1 MNKFKLSLIALSC
14 SVFLTAC
21 SSSSG
26 GSDNSEQI
34 RQTETTLTKKLV
46 ELNQQVKNAQQQAQN
61 NQSSYNTAKAQADK
75 AQAEV
80 TTLTAQL
87 ANITKELAEL
97 KTKQAQAIL
106 EQKTSQ
112 LENAKQNEANQN
124 SLKNLESQAQKTTEE
139 LVKAKQDLDKAQK
152 EAESNKK
159 EAESNKAESSKLS
172 AEQQQKL
179 KELDEQ
185 AKKAAEE
192 LAKAQQGLS
201 KAQQDVELANK
212 ATEALKEQQAR
223 AEAERKVAEER
234 LKQLENLSADE
245 KARIPVN
252 DQIFGG
258 RTGVMTDRI
267 AGAVFADV
275 KSKNV
280 KIGLPL
286 SNDITKLHIVDEGKF
301 IEIDRLVKTAGE
313 LDPEAFEAYED
324 PYNLRKN
331 RQTIQS
337 NSNLKSTAFGVHVDD
352 NAGKQYL
359 YVQGNPTDVKEIPK
373 AGKAEYLGGAV
384 YSKDGAYNERAKM
397 TATVDFEKN
406 TVAIKIDQNRN
417 AVPEMNFGGKI
428 TGNSFAGEVNGVK
441 TQGGF
446 FGENAKELSGV
457 FTNDADK
464 SRGVFGAI
472 KQDAAQ

>member
-1 MNKFKLSLIALSC
+1 MNKFKLSLISLSC
-14 SVFLTAC
+14 SVFLAAC

-26 GSDNSEQI
+26 GTDNSEQI

-46 ELNQQVKNAQQQAQN
+46 ELNQQVKDAQQQAQN

-152 EAESNKK
+152 EAG
-159 EAESNKAESSKLS
+159 SNKAESSKLS

-192 LAKAQQGLS
+192 LAKAKQGLS

-212 ATEALKEQQAR
+212 ATEALKEQEAKV
-223 AEAERKVAEER
+223 EAERKAAEER

-286 SNDITKLHIVDEGKF
+286 SKDIAILSIVDEGKF
-301 IEIDRLVKTAGE
+301 IEVEYLVKKADEEDAWG
-313 LDPEAFEAYED
+313 YEIYD
-324 PYNLRKN
+324 PYNLRKDG
-331 RQTIQS
+331 QTIQS
-337 NSNLKSTAFGVHVDD
+337 NSNLKSTAFGVYVHDVT
-352 NAGKQYL
+352 GKQYL
-359 YVQGNPTDVKEIPK
+359 YAQGNPTDVKEIPK

-397 TATVDFEKN
+397 TATVDFGKN
-406 TVAIKIDQNRN
+406 TVAIKIDQNQD

-472 KQDAAQ
+472 KQEAAQ

>member
-1 MNKFKLSLIALSC
+1 MNKFKLSLISLSC
-14 SVFLTAC
+14 SVFLAAC

-26 GSDNSEQI
+26 GTDNSEQI

-46 ELNQQVKNAQQQAQN
+46 ELNQQVKDAQQQAQN

-124 SLKNLESQAQKTTEE
+124 SLKNLESQAQKTTEK
-139 LVKAKQDLDKAQK
+139 LVKAKQDLDKAQ
-152 EAESNKK
+152 K

-212 ATEALKEQQAR
+212 ATEALKEQQAK

-245 KARIPVN
+245 KARIPVS

-258 RTGVMTDRI
+258 RTGVMTDLI
-267 AGAVFADV
+267 SGAVMEN
-275 KSKNV
+275 ST
-280 KIGLPL
+280 IGLPL
-286 SNDITKLHIVDEGKF
+286 SHDITTLSIVDEGK
-301 IEIDRLVKTAGE
+301 IINIYRLVKTAGE
-313 LDPEAFEAYED
+313 EDPESFEAYED
-324 PYNLRKN
+324 PYNLRKD

-337 NSNLKSTAFGVHVDD
+337 NSNLKSTAFGVYVD
-352 NAGKQYL
+352 NYTGKQYL
-359 YVQGNPTDVKEIPK
+359 YVQGNPTDVKQIPT

-384 YSKDGAYNERAKM
+384 YLKDGANNERAKM
-397 TATVDFEKN
+397 TATADFDKK

>member
-1 MNKFKLSLIALSC
+1 MARY
-14 SVFLTAC
+14 T
-21 SSSSG
+21 
-26 GSDNSEQI
+26 
-34 RQTETTLTKKLV
+34 
-46 ELNQQVKNAQQQAQN
+46 QN

-152 EAESNKK
+152 EAESNK
-159 EAESNKAESSKLS
+159 AESSKLR

-212 ATEALKEQQAR
+212 ATEALKEQEAK
-223 AEAERKVAEER
+223 AEAERKAAEER

-245 KARIPVN
+245 KARIPVS

-258 RTGVMTDRI
+258 RTGFMTDLI
-267 AGAVFADV
+267 SGAVMEN
-275 KSKNV
+275 ST
-280 KIGLPL
+280 IGRPL
-286 SNDITKLHIVDEGKF
+286 SHDITTLSIVDEGK
-301 IEIDRLVKTAGE
+301 IINIYRLVKTAGE
-313 LDPEAFEAYED
+313 EDPESFEAYED

>member
-1 MNKFKLSLIALSC
+1 MNKFKLSLISLSC
-14 SVFLTAC
+14 SVFLAAC

-26 GSDNSEQI
+26 GTDNSEQI

-46 ELNQQVKNAQQQAQN
+46 ELNQQVKDAQQQAQN

-152 EAESNKK
+152 EAESNK
-159 EAESNKAESSKLS
+159 AESSKLS

-212 ATEALKEQQAR
+212 ATEALKEQQAK

-245 KARIPVN
+245 KARIPVS

-258 RTGVMTDRI
+258 RTGVMTDLI
-267 AGAVFADV
+267 SGAVMEN
-275 KSKNV
+275 ST
-280 KIGLPL
+280 IGRPL
-286 SNDITKLHIVDEGKF
+286 SHDITTLSIVDEGK
-301 IEIDRLVKTAGE
+301 IINIYRLVKTAGE
-313 LDPEAFEAYED
+313 EDPESFEAYED
-324 PYNLRKN
+324 PYNLRKD

-337 NSNLKSTAFGVHVDD
+337 NSNLKSTAFGVYVD
-352 NAGKQYL
+352 NYTGKQYL
-359 YVQGNPTDVKEIPK
+359 YVQGNPTDVKQIPT

-384 YSKDGAYNERAKM
+384 YLKDGANNERAKM
-397 TATVDFEKN
+397 TATADFDKK

>member
-14 SVFLTAC
+14 SVFLAAC
-21 SSSSG
+21 SSSSGG

-124 SLKNLESQAQKTTEE
+124 SLKNLESQVQKTTEE

-152 EAESNKK
+152 EAESNK
-159 EAESNKAESSKLS
+159 AESSKLS
-172 AEQQQKL
+172 AEQQKKL

-212 ATEALKEQQAR
+212 ATEALKEQQAK

-245 KARIPVN
+245 KARIPVS

-258 RTGVMTDRI
+258 RTGVMTDLI
-267 AGAVFADV
+267 SGAVMEN
-275 KSKNV
+275 ST
-280 KIGLPL
+280 IGRPL
-286 SNDITKLHIVDEGKF
+286 SHDITTLSIVDEGK
-301 IEIDRLVKTAGE
+301 IINIYRLVKTAGE
-313 LDPEAFEAYED
+313 EDPESFEAYED
-324 PYNLRKN
+324 PYNLRKD

-337 NSNLKSTAFGVHVDD
+337 NSNLKSTAFGVYVD
-352 NAGKQYL
+352 NYTGKQYL
-359 YVQGNPTDVKEIPK
+359 YVQGNPTDVKQIPT

-384 YSKDGAYNERAKM
+384 YLKDGADNERAKM
-397 TATVDFEKN
+397 TATADFDKK

>member
-14 SVFLTAC
+14 SVFLAAC

-26 GSDNSEQI
+26 GTDNSEQL
-34 RQTETTLTKKLV
+34 RKTETTLTKKLV
-46 ELNQQVKNAQQQAQN
+46 ELNQQVKDAQQQAQN

-124 SLKNLESQAQKTTEE
+124 SLKNLESQVQKTTEE
-139 LVKAKQDLDKAQK
+139 LVKAKQDLDKAQ
-152 EAESNKK
+152 K

-212 ATEALKEQQAR
+212 ATEALKEQQAK

-234 LKQLENLSADE
+234 LKQFENLSADE

-286 SNDITKLHIVDEGKF
+286 SNDIAILSIVDEGKF
-301 IEIDRLVKTAGE
+301 IEVEYLVKKADEEDAWG
-313 LDPEAFEAYED
+313 YEIYD
-324 PYNLRKN
+324 PYNLRKDG
-331 RQTIQS
+331 QTIQS
-337 NSNLKSTAFGVHVDD
+337 NSNLKSTAFGVYVY
-352 NAGKQYL
+352 NVTGKQYL
-359 YVQGNPTDVKEIPK
+359 YAQGNPTDVKQIPT

-384 YSKDGAYNERAKM
+384 YLKDGANNERAKM
-397 TATVDFEKN
+397 TATADFDKK

-446 FGENAKELSGV
+446 FGENAKELSGI

-472 KQDAAQ
+472 KQEAAQ

>member
-1 MNKFKLSLIALSC
+1 MNKFKLSLISLSC
-14 SVFLTAC
+14 SVFLAAC

-26 GSDNSEQI
+26 GTDNSEQI

-46 ELNQQVKNAQQQAQN
+46 ELNQQVKDAQQQAQN

-152 EAESNKK
+152 EAESNK
-159 EAESNKAESSKLS
+159 AESSKLS

-212 ATEALKEQQAR
+212 ATEALKEQQAKT
-223 AEAERKVAEER
+223 EAERKVAEER

-245 KARIPVN
+245 KARIPVS

-258 RTGVMTDRI
+258 RTGVMTDLI
-267 AGAVFADV
+267 SGAVMEN
-275 KSKNV
+275 ST
-280 KIGLPL
+280 IGRPL
-286 SNDITKLHIVDEGKF
+286 SHDITTLSIVDEGK
-301 IEIDRLVKTAGE
+301 IINIYRLVKTAGE
-313 LDPEAFEAYED
+313 EDPESFEAYED
-324 PYNLRKN
+324 PYNLRKD

-337 NSNLKSTAFGVHVDD
+337 NSNLKSTAFGVYVD
-352 NAGKQYL
+352 NYTGKQYL
-359 YVQGNPTDVKEIPK
+359 YVQGNPTDVKQIPT

-384 YSKDGAYNERAKM
+384 YLKDGANNERAKM
-397 TATVDFEKN
+397 TATADFDKK

>member
-192 LAKAQQGLS
+192 LAKAKQGLS

-212 ATEALKEQQAR
+212 ATEALKEQEAK
-223 AEAERKVAEER
+223 AEAERKAAEER

-245 KARIPVN
+245 KARIPVS

-258 RTGVMTDRI
+258 RTGVMTDLI
-267 AGAVFADV
+267 SGAVMEN
-275 KSKNV
+275 ST
-280 KIGLPL
+280 IGRPL
-286 SNDITKLHIVDEGKF
+286 SHDITTLSIVDEGK
-301 IEIDRLVKTAGE
+301 IINIYRLVKTAGE
-313 LDPEAFEAYED
+313 EDPESFEAYED
-324 PYNLRKN
+324 PYNLRKD

-337 NSNLKSTAFGVHVDD
+337 NSNLKSTAFGVYVD
-352 NAGKQYL
+352 NYTGKQYL
-359 YVQGNPTDVKEIPK
+359 YVQGNPTDVKQIPT

-384 YSKDGAYNERAKM
+384 YLKDGANNERAKM
-397 TATVDFEKN
+397 TATADFDKK

-446 FGENAKELSGV
+446 FGENAKELSGI
-457 FTNDADK
+457 FTNEADK

>member
-14 SVFLTAC
+14 SVFLAAC

-26 GSDNSEQI
+26 GTDNSEQI

-152 EAESNKK
+152 EAESNK
-159 EAESNKAESSKLS
+159 AESSKLR

-212 ATEALKEQQAR
+212 ATEALKEQEAK
-223 AEAERKVAEER
+223 AEAERKAAEER

-245 KARIPVN
+245 KARIPVS

-258 RTGVMTDRI
+258 RTGFMTDLI
-267 AGAVFADV
+267 SGAVMEN
-275 KSKNV
+275 ST
-280 KIGLPL
+280 IGRPL
-286 SNDITKLHIVDEGKF
+286 SHDITTLSIVDEGK
-301 IEIDRLVKTAGE
+301 IINIYRLVKTAGE
-313 LDPEAFEAYED
+313 EDPESFEAYED

-464 SRGVFGAI
+464 SRGAFGAI

>member
-14 SVFLTAC
+14 SVFLVAC

-26 GSDNSEQI
+26 GTDNSEQL
-34 RQTETTLTKKLV
+34 RKTETTLTKKLV
-46 ELNQQVKNAQQQAQN
+46 ELNQQVKDAQQQAQN

-124 SLKNLESQAQKTTEE
+124 SLKNLESQVQKTTEE

-152 EAESNKK
+152 EAESN
-159 EAESNKAESSKLS
+159 EAESSKLS

-192 LAKAQQGLS
+192 LAKAKQGLS

-212 ATEALKEQQAR
+212 ATEALKEQEAK
-223 AEAERKVAEER
+223 AEAERKAAEER

-245 KARIPVN
+245 KARIPVS

-258 RTGVMTDRI
+258 RTGVMTDLI
-267 AGAVFADV
+267 SGAVMEN
-275 KSKNV
+275 ST
-280 KIGLPL
+280 IGRPL
-286 SNDITKLHIVDEGKF
+286 SHDITTLSIVDEGK
-301 IEIDRLVKTAGE
+301 IINIYRLVKTAGE
-313 LDPEAFEAYED
+313 EDPESFEAYED
-324 PYNLRKN
+324 PYNLRKD

-337 NSNLKSTAFGVHVDD
+337 NSNLKSTAFGVYVD
-352 NAGKQYL
+352 NYTGKQYL
-359 YVQGNPTDVKEIPK
+359 YVQGNPTDVKQIPT

-384 YSKDGAYNERAKM
+384 YLKDGANNERAKM
-397 TATVDFEKN
+397 TATADFDKK

-464 SRGVFGAI
+464 SRGAFGAI
-472 KQDAAQ
+472 KQDVAQ

>member
-14 SVFLTAC
+14 SVFLAAC
-21 SSSSG
+21 SSSSGG

-124 SLKNLESQAQKTTEE
+124 SLKNLESQVQKTTEE
-139 LVKAKQDLDKAQK
+139 LVKAKQDLDKAQ
-152 EAESNKK
+152 K

-212 ATEALKEQQAR
+212 ATEALKEQQAK

-280 KIGLPL
+280 KIGLSL

-301 IEIDRLVKTAGE
+301 IEVEYLVK
-313 LDPEAFEAYED
+313 EADEVDAFGYEIYD
-324 PYNLRKN
+324 PYNLRKDG
-331 RQTIQS
+331 QTIQS
-337 NSNLKSTAFGVHVDD
+337 NSNLKSTAFGVYVD
-352 NAGKQYL
+352 NNTGKQYL
-359 YVQGNPTDVKEIPK
+359 YVQGNPTDVKQIPT

-384 YSKDGAYNERAKM
+384 YLKDGANNERAKM
-397 TATVDFEKN
+397 IATADFDKK
-406 TVAIKIDQNRN
+406 TVAIKINQNPD

-446 FGENAKELSGV
+446 FGENARELSGV

-472 KQDAAQ
+472 KQDSAQ

>member
-14 SVFLTAC
+14 SVFLAAC

-26 GSDNSEQI
+26 GTDNSEQI

-46 ELNQQVKNAQQQAQN
+46 ELNQQVKDAQQQAQN

-112 LENAKQNEANQN
+112 LENVKQNEANQN
-124 SLKNLESQAQKTTEE
+124 SLKNLESQVQKTTEE
-139 LVKAKQDLDKAQK
+139 LVKAKQDLDKAQ
-152 EAESNKK
+152 K

-192 LAKAQQGLS
+192 LAKAKQGLS

-212 ATEALKEQQAR
+212 ATEALKEQEAK
-223 AEAERKVAEER
+223 AEAERKAAEER

-286 SNDITKLHIVDEGKF
+286 SNDIAILSIVDEGKF
-301 IEIDRLVKTAGE
+301 IEVEYLVKKADEEDAWG
-313 LDPEAFEAYED
+313 YEIYD
-324 PYNLRKN
+324 PYNLRKDG
-331 RQTIQS
+331 QTIQS
-337 NSNLKSTAFGVHVDD
+337 NSNLKSTAFGVYVHDVT
-352 NAGKQYL
+352 GKQYL
-359 YVQGNPTDVKEIPK
+359 YAQGNPTDVKEIPK

-397 TATVDFEKN
+397 TATVDFNKE
-406 TVAIKIDQNRN
+406 TVAIKIDQNGN
-417 AVPEMNFGGKI
+417 GVPEMNFGGKI

-472 KQDAAQ
+472 KQDVAQ

>member
-14 SVFLTAC
+14 SVFLAAC

-26 GSDNSEQI
+26 GTDNSEQI

-46 ELNQQVKNAQQQAQN
+46 ELNQQVKDAQQQAQN

-124 SLKNLESQAQKTTEE
+124 SLKNLESQVQKTTEE

-152 EAESNKK
+152 EAESN
-159 EAESNKAESSKLS
+159 EAESSKLS

-192 LAKAQQGLS
+192 LAKAKQGLS

-212 ATEALKEQQAR
+212 ATEALKEQEAK
-223 AEAERKVAEER
+223 AEAERKAAEER

-245 KARIPVN
+245 KARIPVS

-258 RTGVMTDRI
+258 RTGVMTDLI
-267 AGAVFADV
+267 SGAVMEN
-275 KSKNV
+275 ST
-280 KIGLPL
+280 IGRPL
-286 SNDITKLHIVDEGKF
+286 SHDITTLSIVDEGK
-301 IEIDRLVKTAGE
+301 IINIYRLVKTAGE
-313 LDPEAFEAYED
+313 EDPESFEAYED
-324 PYNLRKN
+324 PYNLRKD

-337 NSNLKSTAFGVHVDD
+337 NSNLKSTAFGVYVD
-352 NAGKQYL
+352 NYTGKQYL
-359 YVQGNPTDVKEIPK
+359 YVQGNPTDVKQIPT

-384 YSKDGAYNERAKM
+384 YLKDGANNERAKM
-397 TATVDFEKN
+397 TATADFDKK

-464 SRGVFGAI
+464 SRGAFGAI

>member
-14 SVFLTAC
+14 SMFLAAC

-26 GSDNSEQI
+26 GTDNSEQL

-46 ELNQQVKNAQQQAQN
+46 ELNQQVKDAQQQAQN
-61 NQSSYNTAKAQADK
+61 NQSNYNTAKAQADK

-152 EAESNKK
+152 EAESNK
-159 EAESNKAESSKLS
+159 AESSKLS

-245 KARIPVN
+245 KARIPVS

-258 RTGVMTDRI
+258 RTGVMTDLI
-267 AGAVFADV
+267 SGAVMEN
-275 KSKNV
+275 ST
-280 KIGLPL
+280 IGRPL
-286 SNDITKLHIVDEGKF
+286 SHDITTLSIVDEGK
-301 IEIDRLVKTAGE
+301 IINIYRLVKTAGE
-313 LDPEAFEAYED
+313 EDPESFEAYED
-324 PYNLRKN
+324 PYNLRKD

-337 NSNLKSTAFGVHVDD
+337 NSNLKSTAFGVYVD
-352 NAGKQYL
+352 NYTGKQYL
-359 YVQGNPTDVKEIPK
+359 YVQGNPTDVKQIPT

-384 YSKDGAYNERAKM
+384 YLKDGANNERAKM
-397 TATVDFEKN
+397 TATADFDKK

>member
-1 MNKFKLSLIALSC
+1 MNKCNLSLIALSC
-14 SVFLTAC
+14 SVFLAAC

-26 GSDNSEQI
+26 GTDNSEQL
-34 RQTETTLTKKLV
+34 RKTETTLTKKLV
-46 ELNQQVKNAQQQAQN
+46 ELNQQVKDAQQQAQN

-124 SLKNLESQAQKTTEE
+124 SLKNLESQVQKTTEE

-152 EAESNKK
+152 EAESN
-159 EAESNKAESSKLS
+159 EAESSKLS

-192 LAKAQQGLS
+192 LAKAKQGLS

-212 ATEALKEQQAR
+212 ATEALKEQEAK
-223 AEAERKVAEER
+223 AEAERKAAEER

-245 KARIPVN
+245 KARIPVS

-258 RTGVMTDRI
+258 RTGVMTDLI
-267 AGAVFADV
+267 SGAVMEN
-275 KSKNV
+275 ST
-280 KIGLPL
+280 IGRPL
-286 SNDITKLHIVDEGKF
+286 SHDITTLSIVDEGK
-301 IEIDRLVKTAGE
+301 IINIYRLVKTAGE
-313 LDPEAFEAYED
+313 EDPESFEAYED
-324 PYNLRKN
+324 PYNLRKD

-337 NSNLKSTAFGVHVDD
+337 NSNLKSTAFGVYVD
-352 NAGKQYL
+352 NYTGKQYL
-359 YVQGNPTDVKEIPK
+359 YVQGNPTDVKQIPT

-384 YSKDGAYNERAKM
+384 YLKDGANNERAKM
-397 TATVDFEKN
+397 TATADFDKK

-464 SRGVFGAI
+464 SRGAFGAI

>member
-14 SVFLTAC
+14 SVFLAAC

-26 GSDNSEQI
+26 GTDNSEQL

-46 ELNQQVKNAQQQAQN
+46 ELNQQVKDAQQQAQN

-124 SLKNLESQAQKTTEE
+124 SLKNLESKAQKTTEE

-152 EAESNKK
+152 EAESNK
-159 EAESNKAESSKLS
+159 AESSKLS
-172 AEQQQKL
+172 AEKQQKL

-301 IEIDRLVKTAGE
+301 IEVDRLVKTAGE
-313 LDPEAFEAYED
+313 LDPWTYEEYED
-324 PYNLRKN
+324 PYNLRKDG
-331 RQTIQS
+331 QTIQS
-337 NSNLKSTAFGVHVDD
+337 NSNLKSTAFGVHVD
-352 NAGKQYL
+352 NYTGKQYL
-359 YVQGNPTDVKEIPK
+359 YVQGNPTDVKQIPT

-384 YSKDGAYNERAKM
+384 YLKDGANNERAKM
-397 TATVDFEKN
+397 TATADFDKK

-457 FTNDADK
+457 FTNEADK
-464 SRGVFGAI
+464 SRGAFGAV

>member
-124 SLKNLESQAQKTTEE
+124 SLKNLESQVQKTTEE

-152 EAESNKK
+152 EAESNK
-159 EAESNKAESSKLS
+159 AESSKLS

-179 KELDEQ
+179 KELTEQ

-212 ATEALKEQQAR
+212 ATEALKEQEAK
-223 AEAERKVAEER
+223 AEAERKATEER

-245 KARIPVN
+245 KARIPVS

-258 RTGVMTDRI
+258 RTGVMTDLI
-267 AGAVFADV
+267 SGAVMEN
-275 KSKNV
+275 ST
-280 KIGLPL
+280 IGRPL
-286 SNDITKLHIVDEGKF
+286 SHDISELYIVNGKEF
-301 IEIDRLVKTAGE
+301 IKIDHLVKTAGDE
-313 LDPEAFEAYED
+313 DPESFEAYED

>member
-1 MNKFKLSLIALSC
+1 M
-14 SVFLTAC
+14 
-21 SSSSG
+21 
-26 GSDNSEQI
+26 
-34 RQTETTLTKKLV
+34 
-46 ELNQQVKNAQQQAQN
+46 
-61 NQSSYNTAKAQADK
+61 
-75 AQAEV
+75 
-80 TTLTAQL
+80 
-87 ANITKELAEL
+87 KEL
-97 KTKQAQAIL
+97 
-106 EQKTSQ
+106 
-112 LENAKQNEANQN
+112 EN
-124 SLKNLESQAQKTTEE
+124 
-139 LVKAKQDLDKAQK
+139 
-152 EAESNKK
+152 
-159 EAESNKAESSKLS
+159 
-172 AEQQQKL
+172 
-179 KELDEQ
+179 
-185 AKKAAEE
+185 
-192 LAKAQQGLS
+192 G
-201 KAQQDVELANK
+201 
-212 ATEALKEQQAR
+212 
-223 AEAERKVAEER
+223 
-234 LKQLENLSADE
+234 SADE
-245 KARIPVN
+245 KARIPVS

-258 RTGVMTDRI
+258 RTGVMTDLI
-267 AGAVFADV
+267 SGAVIEN
-275 KSKNV
+275 ST
-280 KIGLPL
+280 IGRPL
-286 SNDITKLHIVDEGKF
+286 SHDISELAVVNGK
-301 IEIDRLVKTAGE
+301 EIIRIPSIIKTAGE

-373 AGKAEYLGGAV
+373 AVKAEYLGGAV

>member
-14 SVFLTAC
+14 SVFLAAC

-26 GSDNSEQI
+26 GTDNSEQL
-34 RQTETTLTKKLV
+34 RKTETTLTKKLV
-46 ELNQQVKNAQQQAQN
+46 ELNQQVKDAQQQAQN

-124 SLKNLESQAQKTTEE
+124 SLKNLESQVQKTTEE

-152 EAESNKK
+152 EAESN
-159 EAESNKAESSKLS
+159 EAESSKLS

-192 LAKAQQGLS
+192 LAKAKQGLS

-212 ATEALKEQQAR
+212 ATEALKEQEAK
-223 AEAERKVAEER
+223 AEAERKAAEER

-245 KARIPVN
+245 KARIPVS

-258 RTGVMTDRI
+258 RTGVMTDLI
-267 AGAVFADV
+267 SGAVMEN
-275 KSKNV
+275 ST
-280 KIGLPL
+280 IGRPL
-286 SNDITKLHIVDEGKF
+286 SHDITTLSIVDEGK
-301 IEIDRLVKTAGE
+301 IINIYRLVKTAGE
-313 LDPEAFEAYED
+313 EDPESFEAYED
-324 PYNLRKN
+324 PYNLRKD

-337 NSNLKSTAFGVHVDD
+337 NSNLKSTAFGVYVD
-352 NAGKQYL
+352 NYTGKQYL
-359 YVQGNPTDVKEIPK
+359 YVQGNPTDVKQIPT

-384 YSKDGAYNERAKM
+384 YLKDGANNERAKM
-397 TATVDFEKN
+397 TATADFDKK

-446 FGENAKELSGV
+446 FGENAKELSGI
-457 FTNDADK
+457 FTNEADK

>member
-1 MNKFKLSLIALSC
+1 MNKFKFTLLTVSC
-14 SVFLTAC
+14 ATFLTAC

-26 GSDNSEQI
+26 GADNSEQI
-34 RQTETTLTKKLV
+34 RQSETTLTKKLV
-46 ELNQQVKNAQQQAQN
+46 ELNKK
-61 NQSSYNTAKAQADK
+61 TA
-75 AQAEV
+75 E
-80 TTLTAQL
+80 
-87 ANITKELAEL
+87 
-97 KTKQAQAIL
+97 
-106 EQKTSQ
+106 EQKAR
-112 LENAKQNEANQN
+112 EE
-124 SLKNLESQAQKTTEE
+124 TE
-139 LVKAKQDLDKAQK
+139 KR
-152 EAESNKK
+152 
-159 EAESNKAESSKLS
+159 
-172 AEQQQKL
+172 L
-179 KELDEQ
+179 KEL
-185 AKKAAEE
+185 
-192 LAKAQQGLS
+192 
-201 KAQQDVELANK
+201 
-212 ATEALKEQQAR
+212 
-223 AEAERKVAEER
+223 
-234 LKQLENLSADE
+234 ENGSADE
-245 KARIPVN
+245 KARIPVS

-258 RTGVMTDRI
+258 RTGVMTDLI
-267 AGAVFADV
+267 SGAVMEN
-275 KSKNV
+275 ST
-280 KIGLPL
+280 IGRPL
-286 SNDITKLHIVDEGKF
+286 SHDISELAVVNGNKIITIPS
-301 IEIDRLVKTAGE
+301 IIKTAGE

-397 TATVDFEKN
+397 IATVDFEKN

>member
-14 SVFLTAC
+14 SVFLAAC
-21 SSSSG
+21 SSSSGG

-124 SLKNLESQAQKTTEE
+124 SLKNLESQVQKTTEE
-139 LVKAKQDLDKAQK
+139 LVKAKQDLDKAQ
-152 EAESNKK
+152 K

-212 ATEALKEQQAR
+212 ATEALKEQQAK

-301 IEIDRLVKTAGE
+301 IEVEYLVK
-313 LDPEAFEAYED
+313 EADEVDAFGYEIYD
-324 PYNLRKN
+324 PYNLRKDG
-331 RQTIQS
+331 QTIQS

-446 FGENAKELSGV
+446 FGENARELSGV

-472 KQDAAQ
+472 KQDSAQ

>member
-14 SVFLTAC
+14 SVFLAAC

-26 GSDNSEQI
+26 GTDNSEQI

-152 EAESNKK
+152 EAG
-159 EAESNKAESSKLS
+159 SNKAESSKLS

-192 LAKAQQGLS
+192 LAKAKQGLS

-212 ATEALKEQQAR
+212 ATEALKEQEAK
-223 AEAERKVAEER
+223 AEAERKAAEER

-286 SNDITKLHIVDEGKF
+286 SKDIAILSIVDEGKF
-301 IEIDRLVKTAGE
+301 IEVEYLVKKADEEDAWG
-313 LDPEAFEAYED
+313 YEIYD
-324 PYNLRKN
+324 PYNLRKDG
-331 RQTIQS
+331 QTIQS
-337 NSNLKSTAFGVHVDD
+337 NSNLKSTAFGVYVHDVT
-352 NAGKQYL
+352 GKQYL
-359 YVQGNPTDVKEIPK
+359 YAQGNPTDVKEIPT

-397 TATVDFEKN
+397 TATADFDKE
-406 TVAIKIDQNRN
+406 TVAIKIDQNGN
-417 AVPEMNFGGKI
+417 GVPEMNFGGKI

>member
-14 SVFLTAC
+14 SVFLAAC

-26 GSDNSEQI
+26 GTDNSEQL

-46 ELNQQVKNAQQQAQN
+46 ELNQQVKDAQQQAQN

-124 SLKNLESQAQKTTEE
+124 SLKNLESQAQKTTEK
-139 LVKAKQDLDKAQK
+139 LVKAKQDLDKAQ
-152 EAESNKK
+152 K

-245 KARIPVN
+245 KARIPVS

-258 RTGVMTDRI
+258 RTGFMTDLI
-267 AGAVFADV
+267 SGAVMEN
-275 KSKNV
+275 ST
-280 KIGLPL
+280 IGRPL
-286 SNDITKLHIVDEGKF
+286 SHDITTLSIVDEGK
-301 IEIDRLVKTAGE
+301 IINIYRLVKTAGE
-313 LDPEAFEAYED
+313 EDPESFEAYED
-324 PYNLRKN
+324 PYNLRKD

-337 NSNLKSTAFGVHVDD
+337 NSNLKSTAFGVYVD
-352 NAGKQYL
+352 NYTGKQYL
-359 YVQGNPTDVKEIPK
+359 YVQGNPTDVKQIPT

-384 YSKDGAYNERAKM
+384 YLKDGANNERAKM
-397 TATVDFEKN
+397 TATADFDKK

-464 SRGVFGAI
+464 SRGAFGAI

>member
-1 MNKFKLSLIALSC
+1 MNKFKLSLISLSC
-14 SVFLTAC
+14 SVFLAAC

-26 GSDNSEQI
+26 GTDNSEQI

-46 ELNQQVKNAQQQAQN
+46 ELNQQVKDAQQQAQN
-61 NQSSYNTAKAQADK
+61 NQINQSSYNTAKAQADK

-152 EAESNKK
+152 EAESN
-159 EAESNKAESSKLS
+159 EAESSKLS

-192 LAKAQQGLS
+192 LAKAKQGLS

-212 ATEALKEQQAR
+212 ATEALKEQEAK
-223 AEAERKVAEER
+223 AEAERKAAEER

-245 KARIPVN
+245 KARIPVS

-258 RTGVMTDRI
+258 RTGVMTDLI
-267 AGAVFADV
+267 SGAVMEN
-275 KSKNV
+275 ST
-280 KIGLPL
+280 IGRPL
-286 SNDITKLHIVDEGKF
+286 SHDITTLSIVDEGK
-301 IEIDRLVKTAGE
+301 IINIYRLVKTAGE
-313 LDPEAFEAYED
+313 EDPESFEAYED
-324 PYNLRKN
+324 PYNLRKD

-337 NSNLKSTAFGVHVDD
+337 NSNLKSTAFGVYVD
-352 NAGKQYL
+352 NYTGKQYL
-359 YVQGNPTDVKEIPK
+359 YVQGNPTDVKQIPT

-384 YSKDGAYNERAKM
+384 YLKDGANNERAKM
-397 TATVDFEKN
+397 TATADFDKK

-464 SRGVFGAI
+464 SRGAFGAI

>member
-14 SVFLTAC
+14 SVFLAAC
-21 SSSSG
+21 SSSSGG

-124 SLKNLESQAQKTTEE
+124 SLKNLESQVQKTTEE
-139 LVKAKQDLDKAQK
+139 LVKAKQDLDKAQ
-152 EAESNKK
+152 K

-212 ATEALKEQQAR
+212 ATEALKEQQAK

-301 IEIDRLVKTAGE
+301 IEVEYLVK
-313 LDPEAFEAYED
+313 EADEVDAFGYEIYD
-324 PYNLRKN
+324 PYNLRKDG
-331 RQTIQS
+331 QTIQS
-337 NSNLKSTAFGVHVDD
+337 NSNLKSTAFGVYVD
-352 NAGKQYL
+352 NNTGKQYL
-359 YVQGNPTDVKEIPK
+359 YVQGNPTDVKQIPMS
-373 AGKAEYLGGAV
+373 GKVEYVGGAV
-384 YSKDGAYNERAKM
+384 YLKDSFNNERSGMKA
-397 TATVDFEKN
+397 TADFDTK

-446 FGENAKELSGV
+446 FGENARELSGV

-472 KQDAAQ
+472 KQEAAQ

>member
-14 SVFLTAC
+14 SVFLAAC

-26 GSDNSEQI
+26 GTDNSEQL
-34 RQTETTLTKKLV
+34 RKTETTLTKKLV
-46 ELNQQVKNAQQQAQN
+46 ELNQQVKDAQQQAQN

-124 SLKNLESQAQKTTEE
+124 SLKNLESQVQKTTEE

-152 EAESNKK
+152 EAESN
-159 EAESNKAESSKLS
+159 EAESSKLS

-192 LAKAQQGLS
+192 LAKAKQGLS

-212 ATEALKEQQAR
+212 ATEALKEQEAK
-223 AEAERKVAEER
+223 AEAERKAAEER

-245 KARIPVN
+245 KARIPVS

-258 RTGVMTDRI
+258 RTGVMTDLI
-267 AGAVFADV
+267 SGAVMEN
-275 KSKNV
+275 ST
-280 KIGLPL
+280 IGRPL
-286 SNDITKLHIVDEGKF
+286 SHDITTLSIVDEGK
-301 IEIDRLVKTAGE
+301 IINIYRLLKTAGE
-313 LDPEAFEAYED
+313 EDPESFEAYED
-324 PYNLRKN
+324 PYNLRKD

-337 NSNLKSTAFGVHVDD
+337 NSNLKSTAFGVYVD
-352 NAGKQYL
+352 NYTGKQYL
-359 YVQGNPTDVKEIPK
+359 YVQGNPTDVKQIPT

-384 YSKDGAYNERAKM
+384 YLKDGANNERAKM
-397 TATVDFEKN
+397 TATADFDKK

-464 SRGVFGAI
+464 SRGAFGAI

>member
-14 SVFLTAC
+14 SVFLAAC

-26 GSDNSEQI
+26 GSDNSEQL

-46 ELNQQVKNAQQQAQN
+46 ELNQQVKDAQQQAQN
-61 NQSSYNTAKAQADK
+61 NQSSYNTAKAQVDK

-97 KTKQAQAIL
+97 KTKQAQTIL

-124 SLKNLESQAQKTTEE
+124 RLKNLESQAQKTTEE

-152 EAESNKK
+152 EAESNK
-159 EAESNKAESSKLS
+159 AESSKLR

-212 ATEALKEQQAR
+212 ATEALKEQEAK
-223 AEAERKVAEER
+223 AEAERKAAEER

-245 KARIPVN
+245 KARIPVS

-258 RTGVMTDRI
+258 RTGVMTDLI
-267 AGAVFADV
+267 SGAVMEN
-275 KSKNV
+275 ST
-280 KIGLPL
+280 IGRPL
-286 SNDITKLHIVDEGKF
+286 SHDITTLSIVDEGK
-301 IEIDRLVKTAGE
+301 IINIYSLVKTAGE
-313 LDPEAFEAYED
+313 EDPWTYEAYKD
-324 PYNLRKN
+324 PYNLRKE

-337 NSNLKSTAFGVHVDD
+337 NSNLKSTAFGVYVD
-352 NAGKQYL
+352 NYTGKKYL
-359 YVQGNPTDVKEIPK
+359 YVQGNPTDVKQIPT

-384 YSKDGAYNERAKM
+384 YLKDGADNERAKM
-397 TATVDFEKN
+397 TATADFDKK
-406 TVAIKIDQNRN
+406 TVAIKIGQNQD

-428 TGNSFAGEVNGVK
+428 TGNSFAGEVNGIK

-457 FTNDADK
+457 FTNEADK
-464 SRGVFGAI
+464 SRGAFGAI
-472 KQDAAQ
+472 KQEAAQ

>member
-1 MNKFKLSLIALSC
+1 MNKFKLSLISLSC
-14 SVFLTAC
+14 SVFLAAC

-26 GSDNSEQI
+26 GTDNSEQI

-46 ELNQQVKNAQQQAQN
+46 ELNQQVKDAQQQAQN

-124 SLKNLESQAQKTTEE
+124 SLKNLESQAQKTTEK
-139 LVKAKQDLDKAQK
+139 LVKAKQDLDKAQ
-152 EAESNKK
+152 K

-212 ATEALKEQQAR
+212 ATEALKEQQAK

-245 KARIPVN
+245 KARIPVS

-258 RTGVMTDRI
+258 RTGVMTDLI
-267 AGAVFADV
+267 SGAVMEN
-275 KSKNV
+275 ST
-280 KIGLPL
+280 IGRPL
-286 SNDITKLHIVDEGKF
+286 SHDITTLSIVDEGK
-301 IEIDRLVKTAGE
+301 IINIYRLVKTAGE
-313 LDPEAFEAYED
+313 EDPESFEAYED
-324 PYNLRKN
+324 PYNLRKD

-337 NSNLKSTAFGVHVDD
+337 NSNLKSTAFGVYVD
-352 NAGKQYL
+352 NYTGKQYL
-359 YVQGNPTDVKEIPK
+359 YVQGNPTDVKQIPT

-384 YSKDGAYNERAKM
+384 YLKDGANNERAKM
-397 TATVDFEKN
+397 TATADFDKK

>member
-46 ELNQQVKNAQQQAQN
+46 ELNQQVKDAQQQAQN

-139 LVKAKQDLDKAQK
+139 LVKAKQDLDKAQ
-152 EAESNKK
+152 K

-286 SNDITKLHIVDEGKF
+286 SNDITKLHIVDEGQF
-301 IEIDRLVKTAGE
+301 IEIKGLVKKAGE
-313 LDPEAFEAYED
+313 EDPESFEAYED
-324 PYNLRKN
+324 PYNLRKD

-337 NSNLKSTAFGVHVDD
+337 NSNLKSTAFGVYVD
-352 NAGKQYL
+352 NLTSKQYL

-384 YSKDGAYNERAKM
+384 YLKDGAYNERAKM
-397 TATVDFEKN
+397 TATVDFGKN
-406 TVAIKIDQNRN
+406 TVAIKIDQKQD

>member
-14 SVFLTAC
+14 SVFLAAC

-26 GSDNSEQI
+26 GTDNSEQL
-34 RQTETTLTKKLV
+34 RKTETTLTKKLV
-46 ELNQQVKNAQQQAQN
+46 ELNQQVKDAQQQAQN

-124 SLKNLESQAQKTTEE
+124 SLKNLESQVQKTTEE
-139 LVKAKQDLDKAQK
+139 LVKAKQDLDKAQ
-152 EAESNKK
+152 K

-192 LAKAQQGLS
+192 LAKAKQGLS

-212 ATEALKEQQAR
+212 ATEALKEQQAK
-223 AEAERKVAEER
+223 AEAERKAAEER

-245 KARIPVN
+245 KARIPVS

-258 RTGVMTDRI
+258 RTGVMTDLI
-267 AGAVFADV
+267 SGAVMEN
-275 KSKNV
+275 ST
-280 KIGLPL
+280 IGRPL
-286 SNDITKLHIVDEGKF
+286 SHDITTLSIVDEGK
-301 IEIDRLVKTAGE
+301 IINIYRLVKTAGE
-313 LDPEAFEAYED
+313 EDPESFEAYED
-324 PYNLRKN
+324 PYNLRKD

-337 NSNLKSTAFGVHVDD
+337 NSNLKSTAFGVYVD
-352 NAGKQYL
+352 NYTGKQYL
-359 YVQGNPTDVKEIPK
+359 YVQGNPSDVKQIPT

-384 YSKDGAYNERAKM
+384 YLKDGANNERAKM
-397 TATVDFEKN
+397 IATADFDKK

-446 FGENAKELSGV
+446 FGENAKELSGI
-457 FTNDADK
+457 FTNEADK

-472 KQDAAQ
+472 KQDVAQ

>member
-1 MNKFKLSLIALSC
+1 MNKFKLSLISLSC
-14 SVFLTAC
+14 SVFLAAC

-26 GSDNSEQI
+26 GTDNSEQI

-46 ELNQQVKNAQQQAQN
+46 ELNQQVKDAQQQAQN

-152 EAESNKK
+152 EAESN
-159 EAESNKAESSKLS
+159 EAESSKLS

-192 LAKAQQGLS
+192 LAKAKQGLS

-212 ATEALKEQQAR
+212 ATEALKEQEAK
-223 AEAERKVAEER
+223 AEAERKAAEER

-245 KARIPVN
+245 KARIPVS

-258 RTGVMTDRI
+258 RTGVMTDLI
-267 AGAVFADV
+267 SGAVMEN
-275 KSKNV
+275 ST
-280 KIGLPL
+280 IGRPL
-286 SNDITKLHIVDEGKF
+286 SHDITTLSIVDEGK
-301 IEIDRLVKTAGE
+301 IINIYRLVKTAGE
-313 LDPEAFEAYED
+313 EDPESFEAYED
-324 PYNLRKN
+324 PYNLRKD

-337 NSNLKSTAFGVHVDD
+337 NSNLKSTAFGVYVD
-352 NAGKQYL
+352 NYTGKQYL
-359 YVQGNPTDVKEIPK
+359 YVQGNPTDVKQIPT

-384 YSKDGAYNERAKM
+384 YLKDGANNERAKM
-397 TATVDFEKN
+397 TATADFDKK

-464 SRGVFGAI
+464 SRGAFGAI

>member
-14 SVFLTAC
+14 SVFLAAC

-26 GSDNSEQI
+26 GTDNSEQL

-46 ELNQQVKNAQQQAQN
+46 ELNQQVKDAQQQAQN

-152 EAESNKK
+152 EAESNK
-159 EAESNKAESSKLS
+159 AESSKLS

-212 ATEALKEQQAR
+212 ATEALKEQQAK

-245 KARIPVN
+245 KARIPVS

-258 RTGVMTDRI
+258 RTGVMTDLI
-267 AGAVFADV
+267 SGAVMEN
-275 KSKNV
+275 ST
-280 KIGLPL
+280 IGRPL
-286 SNDITKLHIVDEGKF
+286 SHDITTLSIVDEGK
-301 IEIDRLVKTAGE
+301 IINIYRLVKTAGE
-313 LDPEAFEAYED
+313 EDPESFEAYED
-324 PYNLRKN
+324 PYNLRKD

-337 NSNLKSTAFGVHVDD
+337 NSNLKSTAFGVYVD
-352 NAGKQYL
+352 NYTGKQYL
-359 YVQGNPTDVKEIPK
+359 YVQGNPTDVKQIPT

-384 YSKDGAYNERAKM
+384 YLKDGANNERAKM
-397 TATVDFEKN
+397 TATADFDKK

>member
-46 ELNQQVKNAQQQAQN
+46 ELNQQVKDAQQQAQN

-75 AQAEV
+75 AQTEV

-152 EAESNKK
+152 EAESNK
-159 EAESNKAESSKLS
+159 AESSKLS

-192 LAKAQQGLS
+192 LAKAKQGLS

-212 ATEALKEQQAR
+212 ATEALKEQEAK
-223 AEAERKVAEER
+223 AEAERKAAEER

-245 KARIPVN
+245 KARIPVS

-258 RTGVMTDRI
+258 RTGVMTDLI
-267 AGAVFADV
+267 SGAVMEN
-275 KSKNV
+275 ST
-280 KIGLPL
+280 IGRPL
-286 SNDITKLHIVDEGKF
+286 SHDITTLSIVDEGK
-301 IEIDRLVKTAGE
+301 IINIYRLVKTAGE
-313 LDPEAFEAYED
+313 EDPESFEAYED
-324 PYNLRKN
+324 PYNLRKD

-337 NSNLKSTAFGVHVDD
+337 NSNLKSTAFGVYVD
-352 NAGKQYL
+352 NYTGKQYL
-359 YVQGNPTDVKEIPK
+359 YVQGNPTDVKQIPT

-384 YSKDGAYNERAKM
+384 YLKDGANNERAKM
-397 TATVDFEKN
+397 TATADFDKK
-406 TVAIKIDQNRN
+406 TIAIKIDQNRN

-464 SRGVFGAI
+464 SRGAFGAI

>member
-14 SVFLTAC
+14 SVFLAAC

-26 GSDNSEQI
+26 GTDNSEQI

-152 EAESNKK
+152 EAESNK
-159 EAESNKAESSKLS
+159 AESSKLR

-212 ATEALKEQQAR
+212 ATEALKEQEAK
-223 AEAERKVAEER
+223 AEAERKAAEER

-245 KARIPVN
+245 KARIPVS

-258 RTGVMTDRI
+258 RTGFMTDLI
-267 AGAVFADV
+267 SGAVMEN
-275 KSKNV
+275 ST
-280 KIGLPL
+280 IGRPL
-286 SNDITKLHIVDEGKF
+286 SHDITTLSIVDEGK
-301 IEIDRLVKTAGE
+301 IINIYRLVKTAGE
-313 LDPEAFEAYED
+313 EDPESFEAYED